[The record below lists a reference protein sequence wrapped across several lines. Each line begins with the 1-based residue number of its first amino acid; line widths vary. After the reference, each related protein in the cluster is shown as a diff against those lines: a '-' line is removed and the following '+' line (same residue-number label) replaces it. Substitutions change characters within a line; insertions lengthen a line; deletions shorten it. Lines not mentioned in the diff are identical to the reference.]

1 MTSEA
6 RGRDPFIRQALGHYR
21 IIQRLGGG
29 RTGVVYKPEDA
40 RLQRF
45 AALIRRVYG
54 PLGLCDGLCR
64 WRCHLAAILIMA
76 SFAELSS
83 AQNLLPNGP
92 KPGETSQINVNWLY
106 GSYVPKE
113 VPIEPLNADLRFKLY
128 LRSTYTAP
136 GIYIKTILFA
146 LRDQAHNTYP
156 EWGDG
161 IEGFGKRLGSRQAQ
175 FIIRNSVTS
184 LGNGLLGWEPRY
196 DRCRCTGFWPRTK
209 HAIVRNFV
217 TYDRTEKSLRPQLF
231 PYVGAFTGSVT
242 ATTWEPGS
250 NRWEVKG
257 YQAVITQIP
266 VGMGMNWID
275 EFTPE
280 IARVLHK
287 HK

>member
-1 MTSEA
+1 MKSCILLLLLSLFLTSVA
-6 RGRDPFIRQALGHYR
+6 RSLAQQNPDPKQANSPTPR
-21 IIQRLGGG
+21 
-29 RTGVVYKPEDA
+29 
-40 RLQRF
+40 
-45 AALIRRVYG
+45 
-54 PLGLCDGLCR
+54 
-64 WRCHLAAILIMA
+64 
-76 SFAELSS
+76 
-83 AQNLLPNGP
+83 
-92 KPGETSQINVNWLY
+92 ETSQLNVNWLY

-113 VPIEPLNADLRFKLY
+113 VPMKPLNADLRFKLY
-128 LRSTYTAP
+128 LQSTYTSR
-136 GIYIKTILFA
+136 GIYIKSILFA

-161 IEGFGKRLGSRQAQ
+161 VEGFGKRLGSRQAQ

-231 PYVGAFTGSVT
+231 PYVGAFTGSLT

-257 YQAVITQIP
+257 YQAVITRIP
-266 VGMGMNWID
+266 VAAAAIHEANVQAQLRRRQRGL
-275 EFTPE
+275 
-280 IARVLHK
+280 A
-287 HK
+287 